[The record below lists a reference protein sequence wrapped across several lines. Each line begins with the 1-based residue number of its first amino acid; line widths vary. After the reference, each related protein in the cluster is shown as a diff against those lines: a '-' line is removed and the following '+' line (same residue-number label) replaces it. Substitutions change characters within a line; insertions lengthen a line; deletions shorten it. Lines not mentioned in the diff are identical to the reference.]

1 MPQAPEDEDL
11 VLPANYNAGYG
22 FSDEDK
28 HILQM
33 FTQSNDVKHGVR
45 DWKYEHRRFAQSII
59 PFLFLGPSAASK
71 DIEYLK
77 REGITLLL
85 AIRDTKSAIAKML
98 SGEKVAATLGIE
110 ANAVDVSGNQELISA
125 FPRATRIINEHL
137 VRAYKHRV
145 ANGGKADG
153 SSFGRV
159 LVFCES
165 GNERSAVVVAA
176 YLMATYGLDL
186 VAAIQ
191 YVQSQRFCVAFDDG
205 LKNLLYS
212 YQDILEAQKTVIA
225 LSQPQPVASAPIT
238 ASKRRREA
246 RDEDEDEDMDMDRAD
261 DEERFGNR
269 SNFVPF
275 RDEKT

>member
-11 VLPANYNAGYG
+11 VLPANYGAGYG
-22 FSDEDK
+22 YSDEDK
-28 HILQM
+28 QILQM

-45 DWKYEHRRFAQSII
+45 DWKYEHRRFAQSIVS
-59 PFLFLGPSAASK
+59 FLCLGPSAAAR
-71 DIEYLK
+71 DIEYLRK
-77 REGITLLL
+77 EGITMLL

-98 SGEKVAATLGIE
+98 SGDKAAAALGIE
-110 ANAVDVSGNQELISA
+110 ATTVDVSGNQELISA

-145 ANGGKADG
+145 ANGGKADE

-212 YQDILEAQKTVIA
+212 YQDILDAQKSVMAIC
-225 LSQPQPVASAPIT
+225 QPRPVASAPI
-238 ASKRRREA
+238 AVGKRRREET
-246 RDEDEDEDMDMDRAD
+246 RDEDVDMDMDQAD

-275 RDEKT
+275 RDEEA